1 MILLV
6 LSQRLDYWIL
16 IMIVLSQKSVTVYC
30 LNLWANLLNVVYL
43 FGKDEF
49 EMFSD
54 NVATAWRLVSKVPNF
69 VNIL

>member
-1 MILLV
+1 
-6 LSQRLDYWIL
+6 
-16 IMIVLSQKSVTVYC
+16 MIVLSQKSVTVYC